1 MRPRCVRVFVC
12 VKSFYHRN
20 RCWPWFHFQIIF
32 QSPNNRNLYIQ
43 QNMVVCIG
51 EWKKKRAC
59 VQHTLE
65 ISSHSLF
72 FSLLSPNRNALKSHH
87 FHQNIAIN
95 KPIGCMY
102 EWAECVNEL
111 REIFSQF
118 HMQSCAPEGF
128 NLRISILFGG
138 WLAKGGLTEP
148 II

>member
-32 QSPNNRNLYIQ
+32 QSPNNKNLCIQ

-95 KPIGCMY
+95 ETSPSDVCM
-102 EWAECVNEL
+102 NEL
-111 REIFSQF
+111 NVWMNYEKFSPNFICRVVRQKGLIWEYPY
-118 HMQSCAPEGF
+118 CLVA
-128 NLRISILFGG
+128 G
-138 WLAKGGLTEP
+138 WLKVGLQNP
-148 II
+148 